1 MYKSFTSV
9 LAVFA
14 ASAYAST
21 DLCKPKADAA
31 TYDWY
36 HYERLIKD
44 KQADIDGVATK
55 VADIKLCEE
64 KALTAWKSLDEFF
77 PKCPQ
82 TESSATDWKE
92 WIPSAELLAL
102 PQQAKDRNA
111 DAKALEDAVI
121 GFKNQ

>member
-36 HYERLIKD
+36 HYEKLIKG
-44 KQADIDGVATK
+44 KQADIDGVAK
-55 VADIKLCEE
+55 RVSDIKLCEE
-64 KALTAWKSLDEFF
+64 TALTAWKDLPEFA
-77 PKCPQ
+77 PRCPQ
-82 TESSATDWKE
+82 TQSSATDWKE

-111 DAKALEDAVI
+111 DAKVLENAVI
-121 GFKNQ
+121 DIKAE